1 MSLRKDELK
10 HGAEQVQDA
19 LGRKINY
26 LRVSV
31 TDRCNLRCV
40 YCMPRE
46 GVTWIPSQEVLR
58 YEEIATTVEAMAPL
72 GIDKVRITGGEP
84 LVRAD
89 LPRLVQ
95 MLKSVPGM
103 REIALSTNGLF
114 LAAHA
119 EALAKAGLDRVNVS
133 LDTLSEERFQRITR
147 RSGLARVFQ
156 GIEKAEALRL
166 SPIKINVVVMRGRND
181 DELLEFARLTWA
193 RNWIVRFIELMP
205 LPGNACLGQGAFMSN
220 QEVLSHLEGLGQ
232 LIPIP
237 SSAEDGPARY
247 YRLAG
252 AAGLIGLIS
261 PLSHSF
267 CENCNRVRLTAE
279 GKLKLCL
286 FGDTGVDLKIPI
298 RQGISLA
305 GLREIIMGAMAIKPE
320 RHYLLEKGA
329 TCGEVEAMSQVGG

>member
-1 MSLRKDELK
+1 M
-10 HGAEQVQDA
+10 QDA
-19 LGRKINY
+19 FGRKINY

-40 YCMPRE
+40 YCMPQE
-46 GVTWIPSQEVLR
+46 GVTWIPPQEVLR
-58 YEEIATTVEAMAPL
+58 YEEIATIAEAMAPL
-72 GIDKVRITGGEP
+72 GINKIRITGGEP
-84 LVRAD
+84 LVRAG
-89 LPRLVQ
+89 LPRLVR
-95 MLKSVPGM
+95 MLKSVPGIT
-103 REIALSTNGLF
+103 EIALSTNGLL

-119 EALAKAGLDRVNVS
+119 EALAQAGLNRINLS
-133 LDTLSEERFQRITR
+133 LDTLSEERFQTITR

-156 GIEKAEALRL
+156 GIEKAEALGL
-166 SPIKINVVVMRGRND
+166 SPIKINVVVMRGRNE
-181 DELLEFARLTWA
+181 DELLEFARLTLT
-193 RNWIVRFIELMP
+193 RNWTVRFIELMP
-205 LPGNACLGQGAFMSN
+205 LPGNACLGEGAFMSN
-220 QEVLSHLEGLGQ
+220 QEVLKHLERLGQ
-232 LIPIP
+232 LIPMP
-237 SSAEDGPARY
+237 SSAEDGPAQY

-252 AAGLIGLIS
+252 AAGRLGLIS

-286 FGDTGVDLKIPI
+286 FGDTGVDLKTPL
-298 RQGISLA
+298 RHGISLA